1 MNILI
6 TGGTGYIGS
15 HTVLAFLEAG
25 HNVSIIDNL
34 SNSNEVIIQKLE
46 LLSSKKLD
54 FQKIDLINSNS
65 LDNFFANRNIDA
77 VIHFAGL
84 KAVSESVQ
92 YPERYFRNNI
102 VGTINLLSA
111 MQKNNVKKL
120 IFSSSATVYGDPEYF
135 PIDENHPTSSIN
147 PYGRSKLHLEEIIQ
161 DIAYADSNF
170 FAICLRYFNPIGAHY
185 SGLIGESPS
194 GIPNNLM
201 PYIIEVASK
210 KLPHLKVFGDDY
222 DTPDGTGVRD
232 YVHVQDIANGHLSAF
247 EYLKNTSAKTNH
259 HFFNLG
265 TGSGT
270 SVLELVRQFEK
281 TTNIII
287 PIQITE
293 RRSGD
298 IAQSYAEI
306 SKARQILNW
315 KAEFGLEEMISSSWN
330 YYLQSRN

>member
-6 TGGTGYIGS
+6 TGGTGFIGS
-15 HTVLAFLEAG
+15 HTVLAFLDAG
-25 HNVSIIDNL
+25 HTVSVIDNL
-34 SNSNEVIIQKLE
+34 SNSNEVVVQKLE
-46 LLSSKKLD
+46 FLSSKKLD
-54 FQKIDLINSNS
+54 FQKIDLIDFNS
-65 LDNFFANRNIDA
+65 LDNFLANRNIDA

-102 VGTINLLSA
+102 LGTINLLSA

-120 IFSSSATVYGDPEYF
+120 IFSSSATVYGDPKYF

-161 DIAYADSNF
+161 DIANADSNF
-170 FAICLRYFNPIGAHY
+170 FSICLRYFNPIGAHY

-247 EYLKNTSAKTNH
+247 EYLSNTSNKTNH

-270 SVLELVRQFEK
+270 SVLELIRQFEK
-281 TTNIII
+281 TTNIKI
-287 PIQITE
+287 PIKITE
-293 RRSGD
+293 RRPGD

-306 SKARQILNW
+306 SKAQRILNW
-315 KAEFGLEEMISSSWN
+315 KAEFGLEQMISSSWN
-330 YYLQSRN
+330 YYLQSNN